1 VLQPFPSYPLC
12 PVCGDPAR
20 NPLALG
26 VRWFYDREAE
36 RVVGSFTAGANHTG
50 YENTLHGGLL
60 ASLLDEC
67 LAWACAAARG
77 SYFVT
82 GELTLRYKATAP
94 LGVPIEISG
103 GAGEARGPYVRAEG
117 TARLDDGTT
126 IATAS
131 GTFAAMSRDRA
142 LHLRQALHI
151 APGDLDVLAGSPG

>member
-1 VLQPFPSYPLC
+1 MLRPFPSYPLC
-12 PVCGDPAR
+12 PVCGDPAK

-26 VRWFYDREAE
+26 VRWFYDSDAA
-36 RVVGSFTAGANHTG
+36 RVVGTFTAGANHTG

-82 GELTLRYKATAP
+82 GELTLRYKAAAP
-94 LGVPIEISG
+94 LGVPIEICG
-103 GAGEARGPYVRAEG
+103 VAGEARGPYVRADG
-117 TARLDDGTT
+117 DARLSNGTVL
-126 IATAS
+126 ATAV
-131 GTFAAMSRDRA
+131 GTFASMPRERA

-151 APGDLDVLAGSPG
+151 APGDLDVLADDFS